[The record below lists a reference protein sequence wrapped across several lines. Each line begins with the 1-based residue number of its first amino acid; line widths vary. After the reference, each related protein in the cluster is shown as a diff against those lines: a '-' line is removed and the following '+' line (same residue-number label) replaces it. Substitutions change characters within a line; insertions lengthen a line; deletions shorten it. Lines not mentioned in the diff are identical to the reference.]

1 MVVLRICVL
10 VCASTEQFPSKSV
23 FIKTVSV
30 KSSNLQSMLFIV
42 LRRMSLMIVR
52 GAVENVMRSRFNI
65 KTATANR
72 I

>member
-1 MVVLRICVL
+1 MGVLRICVL

-23 FIKTVSV
+23 FIKMVSV

-42 LRRMSLMIVR
+42 LRRMSLIIVR